1 MLRFLI
7 YIALATACFVGV
19 VVAVAGGI
27 IITTP
32 NASDI
37 KGCITAKMHNV
48 PLCPSSE
55 AYVGIRNISPNVRH
69 AVIVSEDSAF
79 YQHNGFDLQELQ
91 NSFDENIKE
100 GKIVRGGSTIT
111 QQLAKNV
118 YLSGEKSLFRKM
130 REALITTQLE
140 KLLKKDEILE
150 RYLNVV
156 EFGPDVYGIKQASQ
170 YYFRKLPAS
179 LTVLEG
185 AWLAF
190 LLPNPKKYSQSYSKR
205 ELTKFARSQVS
216 TIIKRMARFKKVSQ
230 DEADIALAQLEN
242 MFRPYVDPT
251 EALSAEELATL
262 NEVSTVE
269 EDTIDEEEGSKPT
282 PHPADMPYVNDFDK
296 EELTGKKSTESN
308 PVDDQVEDF

>member
-7 YIALATACFVGV
+7 HIGFALLCFVGV

-27 IITTP
+27 VITTP
-32 NASDI
+32 NANDI
-37 KGCITAKMHNV
+37 KGCITAKMYNV
-48 PLCPSSE
+48 PLCPGS
-55 AYVGIRNISPNVRH
+55 ANYVPLRSISPNVRH

-91 NSFDENIKE
+91 NSIDENLKE

-118 YLSGEKSLFRKM
+118 YLSGEKSFFRKM
-130 REALITTQLE
+130 REALITSQLE
-140 KLLKKDEILE
+140 KILKKDEILE

-156 EFGPDVYGIKQASQ
+156 EFGPEVYGIKQASQ
-170 YYFRKLPAS
+170 YYFSKAPAS

-190 LLPNPKKYSQSYSKR
+190 LLPNPKKYSQSYRKR

-216 TIIKRMARFKKVSQ
+216 TIIKRMARFKKIPQ

-251 EALSAEELATL
+251 ESLSPEELATL
-262 NEVSTVE
+262 HEVSTVE
-269 EDTIDEEEGSKPT
+269 EDTIEEEEPT
-282 PHPADMPYVNDFDK
+282 PTPRPADMPYVNDFDK
-296 EELTGKKSTESN
+296 EEMTGKKATEPNS
-308 PVDDQVEDF
+308 VDEEVEDF